1 MKKRQKLLIAS
12 KRVWYKHSHCLF
24 KMAYRWL
31 RLTADAAA
39 NVPRTGIA
47 ARHTAWPRA

>member
-24 KMAYRWL
+24 KMVLSMA
-31 RLTADAAA
+31 
-39 NVPRTGIA
+39 
-47 ARHTAWPRA
+47 